1 MAHQPTPRADLP
13 NPSVVLTEAVLK
25 AAELLDLQTRVLAA
39 ALGLSA
45 PTISRMKNGKFVLE
59 RGSKAFELA
68 LVMVRVFR
76 SLDAIVG
83 GDAKS
88 AQGWMRAENTIL
100 AARPIDKIQTIL
112 GIVDVLNYL
121 DARRA
126 PI

>member
-1 MAHQPTPRADLP
+1 MAHQPIPRADLP

-45 PTISRMKNGKFVLE
+45 PTISRMKNGKFILE
-59 RGSKAFELA
+59 QGTKPFELA